1 MEGKAATSVQ
11 SISAEKLRQGVRSA
25 TWLPLGRDIYIP
37 DQRNAKIVFRYRLP
51 WNVFAGSLFSE
62 MDPFHVY
69 LFIFTFFFFS
79 PSPLEKSM
87 RVI

>member
-51 WNVFAGSLFSE
+51 WNVLLDLCSLKWILFMCTFS
-62 MDPFHVY
+62 F
-69 LFIFTFFFFS
+69 LLFFS
-79 PSPLEKSM
+79 FPPPLL
-87 RVI
+87 RRA

>member
-25 TWLPLGRDIYIP
+25 TWLPLDRDIYIP
-37 DQRNAKIVFRYRLP
+37 DQRNAKIVSRYRLL
-51 WNVFAGSLFSE
+51 WNGLLDLCPLKWILF
-62 MDPFHVY
+62 MCTFHSFY
-69 LFIFTFFFFS
+69 LFFS

-87 RVI
+87 RAI